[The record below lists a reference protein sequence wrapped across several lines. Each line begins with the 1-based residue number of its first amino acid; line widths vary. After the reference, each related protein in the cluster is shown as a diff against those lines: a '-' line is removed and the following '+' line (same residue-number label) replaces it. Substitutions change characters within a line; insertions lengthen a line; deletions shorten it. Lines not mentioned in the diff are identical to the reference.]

1 MQQNQRD
8 FLDAVK
14 PFAREG
20 VRMSELTSFQIGGV
34 AFAFA
39 EPKNK
44 EELLFL
50 LRTAKAFGI
59 EPFLMGNGTNLLI
72 SDEGLDRLVI
82 RIGEGFSYT
91 KKTPSGMEAGAGTS
105 LRALSHAAA
114 EAGLS
119 GMEWACGIPG
129 TVGGAVAMN
138 AGAYSGEVKDVIS
151 RVDFVENGEF
161 FSVKPQQGDF
171 GYRKSAYS
179 APARIVL
186 AAEFALTEDNCNAV
200 FSRIEDFTRRR
211 EEKQPLEYP
220 SAGSVF
226 KRPAGHYTGALIEA
240 AGMKGAS
247 LGGAQVSEKHAGFI
261 INRGG
266 ATFKDV
272 LGLIRLVQKR
282 VYETSGVTLE
292 TEIKTIGTLD

>member
-1 MQQNQRD
+1 MEQNRRA

-14 PFAREG
+14 PYAREH
-20 VRMSELTSFQIGGV
+20 VLMSELTSFQIGGP
-34 AFAFA
+34 AFAVA

-44 EELLFL
+44 EELLL
-50 LRTAKAFGI
+50 LLKTAKAFGI
-59 EPFLMGNGTNLLI
+59 EPFLMGNGTNLLV
-72 SDEGLDRLVI
+72 SDAGLDKLVI
-82 RIGEGFSYT
+82 RIGEAFSYT
-91 KKTPSGMEAGAGTS
+91 KRTLSGMETGAGTP
-105 LRALSHAAA
+105 LRILSHAAA
-114 EAGLS
+114 EFGLS
-119 GMEWACGIPG
+119 GIEWACGIPG

-138 AGAYSGEVKDVIS
+138 AGAYNGEVKDVVC
-151 RVDFVENGEF
+151 RVDFIEDGEF
-161 FSVKPQQGDF
+161 FSAVPKTGDF
-171 GYRKSAYS
+171 AYRKSAYA
-179 APARIVL
+179 APSRIVL
-186 AAEFALTEDNCNAV
+186 AAEFALRADDSAAV

-226 KRPAGHYTGALIEA
+226 KRPTGHYTGALIEA

-272 LGLIRLVQKR
+272 IGLIRLVQKR
-282 VYETSGVTLE
+282 VYETSGITLE

>member
-1 MQQNQRD
+1 MQQNRRD
-8 FLDAVK
+8 FLDAVQ

-20 VRMSELTSFQIGGV
+20 VRMSELTSFQIGGA

-50 LRTAKAFGI
+50 LKTAKAFGI
-59 EPFLMGNGTNLLI
+59 EPFLMGNGTNLLV
-72 SDEGLDRLVI
+72 SDEGLDKLVI

-91 KKTPSGMEAGAGTS
+91 KKTHYGMEAGAGTS

-138 AGAYSGEVKDVIS
+138 AGAYNGEVKDVIS

-171 GYRKSAYS
+171 AYRKSAYT
-179 APARIVL
+179 APTRIVL
-186 AAEFALTEDNCNAV
+186 EAEFALTEDDFTAV

-226 KRPAGHYTGALIEA
+226 KRPSGHYTGALIEA